1 MERDAMERGG
11 YVLQHTPPA
20 GIFFAG
26 VGAMAG
32 RLVFV
37 ISEPFTQQQR
47 DSLEG
52 FDFHLVLEID
62 DSSPL
67 VTMRREADGT
77 VELVAIDYAK
87 LLACAYNL
95 KLPGCGL
102 GLGLGLRLG
111 LGLGLRLGLGAVT
124 HPALMSV
131 EQQLPRQGK
140 VCHGTRASRETTA
153 SAVMA
158 AASWCTWWA
167 RRARFTST
175 NRSSCAAGT

>member
-1 MERDAMERGG
+1 MERDAMERDAMERGG

-67 VTMRREADGT
+67 VTTRREADGT

-111 LGLGLRLGLGAVT
+111 LGLGLRLGLGSPWRGARLRCT
-124 HPALMSV
+124 SV
-131 EQQLPRQGK
+131 FICGQAGYGARGGWNRRRLLPSHYRQG
-140 VCHGTRASRETTA
+140 HD
-153 SAVMA
+153 
-158 AASWCTWWA
+158 
-167 RRARFTST
+167 
-175 NRSSCAAGT
+175 